1 VTGRQCRELTP
12 QVFERL
18 HEYEKGNRP
27 KRIMASDPTFFDP
40 RTGDAIIWYYKNKN
54 GDIELFDLMGF
65 HPETGEELLPILK
78 DIVDLWK
85 TKQQISHKPPQ

>member
-1 VTGRQCRELTP
+1 MSRAGQNDTNFQKNKHVITSDAHAPVRYGDQPGIDPVTGRQCRELTP

-27 KRIMASDPTFFDP
+27 KRIMAADPTFFDP

-54 GDIELFDLMGF
+54 GDRAF
-65 HPETGEELLPILK
+65 
-78 DIVDLWK
+78 
-85 TKQQISHKPPQ
+85 